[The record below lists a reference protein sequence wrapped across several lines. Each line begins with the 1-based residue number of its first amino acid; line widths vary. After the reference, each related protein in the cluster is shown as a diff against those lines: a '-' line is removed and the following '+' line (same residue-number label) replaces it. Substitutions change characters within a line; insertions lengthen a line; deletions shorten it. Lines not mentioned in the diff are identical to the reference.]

1 MTRKQELTNIMYSG
15 KIADILEQKEERG
28 SSLSSTTRAI
38 EELRDFQRSVLNG
51 EPVLF
56 MPLDDDDPTPTE
68 LDTLMTFR
76 LPGSD
81 LIHYAWVRDVVTSS
95 SLLRGDYRIVVAA
108 PLGVRVATEE
118 DSTHEH

>member
-38 EELRDFQRSVLNG
+38 EELRDFQRSELNG

-56 MPLDDDDPTPTE
+56 LTLDDEDVAPTE
-68 LDTLMTFR
+68 LNGMMSFR
-76 LPGSD
+76 LRSSD
-81 LIHYAWVRDVVTSS
+81 LIHYAWVRDVVTTS

-118 DSTHEH
+118 EEPR

>member
-1 MTRKQELTNIMYSG
+1 MTRKEELMYSG
-15 KIADILEQKEERG
+15 KIADILKQKEEHEG
-28 SSLSSTTRAI
+28 HALPITRAI
-38 EELRDFQRSVLNG
+38 EELRDYQRSVLNG

-95 SLLRGDYRIVVAA
+95 SILRGDYRILVAA
-108 PLGVRVATEE
+108 PMGVRVATEE